1 MGARLHDS
9 NLLQLLIIP
18 SEEAQNLCHSL
29 LSGKDLHYYWDRIEF
44 TNKFPQCHWPFS
56 NRCSPPSMV
65 ASAVADDM
73 LDYTVDNIVVVGKIK
88 NEII

>member
-44 TNKFPQCHWPFS
+44 TNKFSQCHWPFS
-56 NRCSPPSMV
+56 NRCSLLLL
-65 ASAVADDM
+65 VADDM
-73 LDYTVDNIVVVGKIK
+73 LDYTVDNVVVVGKIK